1 MNIETQP
8 LWPTLMTNVL
18 IWMNF
23 TTSAWE
29 LKKTIFDAKELSS
42 YQIEMKNFKVAG
54 LENKESKIIVI
65 QDKEKTHFTYDPCT
79 RIQKEAK

>member
-8 LWPTLMTNVL
+8 LWATLMTNIL

-23 TTSAWE
+23 TTWAWE
-29 LKKTIFDAKELSS
+29 LKKTIFDSKDSPS

-54 LENKESKIIVI
+54 LENKQSKIIVV
-65 QDKEKTHFTYDPCT
+65 QEKEKTHFTYDPCI
-79 RIQKEAK
+79 RIQKETK